1 MRPFLVPLIVIFCG
15 QIAVSQEPPTT
26 PRPSFGQYSLLTVEK
41 ARQTL
46 EDNRAK
52 IEQIQKTEDA
62 AAKAK
67 TPPAPEVARK
77 NEEQKQA
84 LSTDSNA
91 LADMFPKDSGVQAAA
106 ARLATQT
113 GDYPKA
119 LERAEKAVAAD
130 PENADALKARAIA
143 NFASGRYPEAAA
155 DAQAV
160 LKKNPDDLAAT
171 GVLNL
176 SKPRT
181 AASTGGIPAPLA
193 TPAEVRLLVSQAAS
207 ALTRPAGFTESVGR
221 TGQAE
226 TALRL
231 RDYEAMHRQATA
243 AIAQM
248 PSNPKAYMQRA
259 FASLFLK
266 KPADALKDAN
276 VGLALKPD
284 AAALLALRA
293 AANNQL
299 GKPKDALADAQ
310 KAVALDPK
318 DPFAWVQKGT
328 ARKLLGEL
336 PEKYLEDLKKASEL
350 NPAFSSYYT
359 EALAELGRA
368 PKTPGAPSTPAAPG
382 ARNFSE
388 ELAPHFPTFIFIA
401 ILLAVS
407 VPVYLAWRRTDNSE
421 IMDVQVTGHAEEH
434 PAPPKPEQPATPPA
448 TPPAKDGLIGG
459 HFKLGKLIGRGGM
472 GEVYKAVDTRLDR
485 PVAIKR
491 LHEHYQTSVKE
502 LERFMAEA
510 KTVAALKHPAIV
522 QIHDV
527 FVENGEVHLV
537 FEMVDGENILQ
548 MIDRSAYRRLE
559 PSEMLRI
566 LRPVCEAL
574 DYAHSKGVIHRDL
587 KSSNIMVEHGR
598 VKIMD
603 FGLARRTSSPSVQTQ
618 SQTAMGTPAYMAPE
632 QHGGELSRA
641 SDLYALGVCLF
652 EMATGEL
659 PFTGK
664 DPYLAK
670 VKGKIAAHPPAL
682 EPFFK
687 KALAILPDAR
697 FRNATELYAAFEAA
711 ISGA

>member
-284 AAALLALRA
+284 AAACLPCAPPPTTSSASPRTPWPTLRRPSPWIPRTPSRGSRRVRPENSPA
-293 AANNQL
+293 SSRKNTL
-299 GKPKDALADAQ
+299 RTSKKPPNSIPPSL
-310 KAVALDPK
+310 PII
-318 DPFAWVQKGT
+318 
-328 ARKLLGEL
+328 RK
-336 PEKYLEDLKKASEL
+336 PWRNS
-350 NPAFSSYYT
+350 
-359 EALAELGRA
+359 
-368 PKTPGAPSTPAAPG
+368 AAPPRPREPRPPRRPPG
-382 ARNFSE
+382 LEISRRNWR
-388 ELAPHFPTFIFIA
+388 PIF
-401 ILLAVS
+401 
-407 VPVYLAWRRTDNSE
+407 
-421 IMDVQVTGHAEEH
+421 
-434 PAPPKPEQPATPPA
+434 
-448 TPPAKDGLIGG
+448 
-459 HFKLGKLIGRGGM
+459 
-472 GEVYKAVDTRLDR
+472 R
-485 PVAIKR
+485 P
-491 LHEHYQTSVKE
+491 L
-502 LERFMAEA
+502 F
-510 KTVAALKHPAIV
+510 
-522 QIHDV
+522 
-527 FVENGEVHLV
+527 
-537 FEMVDGENILQ
+537 
-548 MIDRSAYRRLE
+548 
-559 PSEMLRI
+559 
-566 LRPVCEAL
+566 
-574 DYAHSKGVIHRDL
+574 
-587 KSSNIMVEHGR
+587 
-598 VKIMD
+598 
-603 FGLARRTSSPSVQTQ
+603 SSPS
-618 SQTAMGTPAYMAPE
+618 SW
-632 QHGGELSRA
+632 R
-641 SDLYALGVCLF
+641 
-652 EMATGEL
+652 
-659 PFTGK
+659 
-664 DPYLAK
+664 
-670 VKGKIAAHPPAL
+670 
-682 EPFFK
+682 
-687 KALAILPDAR
+687 
-697 FRNATELYAAFEAA
+697 
-711 ISGA
+711 